1 MSNSV
6 PPTYYLRD
14 LGPEAQA
21 MARNCKNERLAMVL
35 QYVAIGSMIIMAGVA
50 ASQVLKDAFGSSDH
64 DRGRSK

>member
-1 MSNSV
+1 MTT

-21 MARNCKNERLAMVL
+21 MARNCKNERLAMTL

-50 ASQVLKDAFGSSDH
+50 ATQVLKDAFGSPDH

>member
-1 MSNSV
+1 MSNSL

-21 MARNCKNERLAMVL
+21 MSKNCKNERMEMIL
-35 QYVAIGSMIIMAGVA
+35 QCVAIGSMIIMAGVA
-50 ASQVLKDAFGSSDH
+50 ATQVLKDTFGSPDR